1 MAYTS
6 EIEELQLKLDLNISD
21 SAWLDVSFE
30 FIRLCIKH
38 CIFDERTINIAK
50 KAVNIAKKLTNY
62 QFIVT
67 SLVNLATILYGTG
80 NIKNA
85 FEYLFEAKF
94 FINDDVDISE
104 QRRFYNFMG
113 AIYHLSGN
121 IILSLENYEKALEI
135 CKIVGD
141 YSKEAAVL
149 NNMGLLHQQ
158 KKDLEIAE
166 NLFFE
171 AETIHKK
178 ISNSTGLYKVWLSI
192 LGLYQ
197 VKLVHLEPNTAEY
210 QKIISDALK
219 LLEEG
224 LDETELRNNPA
235 LLSPFFNFSARFN
248 LLSSN
253 TPLAWEHALEAL
265 KLSEQLG
272 SVDLKSHSYITLASL
287 EQAEHR
293 PEKALEY
300 LCQALEGFTQLGYK
314 DNMLEA
320 HTLLAQSY
328 KGLGKFEQA
337 LHHTEEH
344 HRIDREVMSEAAL
357 KQLELMGSQRKL
369 EQAKHQT
376 ELEQIRNEEL
386 EEKVRER
393 TLQLEGAYL
402 EMLERLAVA
411 AEFRDTDTG
420 EHTIRVGNAAAT
432 LAQLL
437 GMNEMDCYLLRLAA
451 RLHDVGK
458 IAVSDNIL
466 HKPGK
471 LTFEEYEIIKTH
483 TTAGAKMLEKANS
496 SLLQMAEVIALT
508 HHERWDGT
516 GYPRGLRGEEIP
528 LEGRIVAVVDVLD
541 ALTSERPYKRA
552 WTLEEALE
560 EIKNQAGR
568 HFDPRVVEV
577 LLKSYEGAVKKAL

>member
-1 MAYTS
+1 MAYNS
-6 EIEELQLKLDLNISD
+6 EIEELQLKLDLSIDESD
-21 SAWLDVSFE
+21 WLDVSFE
-30 FIRLCIKH
+30 FTKLCIKYGT
-38 CIFDERTINIAK
+38 FDECTIGIAE
-50 KAVNIAKKLTNY
+50 KAVYIAKKLTNY
-62 QFIVT
+62 QFIVI
-67 SLVNLATILYGTG
+67 SLVNLATIFISQG
-80 NIKNA
+80 KNNLA

-94 FINDDVDISE
+94 YINNDVQLSE
-104 QRRFYNFMG
+104 QRRYYNIMG
-113 AIYHLSGN
+113 VIYQLSGD
-121 IILSLENYEKALEI
+121 ILNSLINYKKALSI
-135 CKIVGD
+135 SKKID
-141 YSKEAAVL
+141 DRHKEAAIL

-158 KKDLEIAE
+158 QGDLEIAE

-171 AETIHKK
+171 AEEIHKRIFNK
-178 ISNSTGLYKVWLSI
+178 LGLYKVWLSI

-197 VKLVHLEPNTAEY
+197 VKLIPLESNSTEY

-224 LDETELRNNPA
+224 LNETELQNNPA
-235 LLSPFFNFSARFN
+235 LFSPFLNLSARFHM
-248 LLSSN
+248 LSSD

-272 SVDLKSHSYITLASL
+272 SVDLKSHSYITLSKL
-287 EQAEHR
+287 EQAEHH

-300 LCQALEGFTQLGYK
+300 LHWALEGFTQLGYK

-432 LAQLL
+432 LAELL

-458 IAVSDNIL
+458 IAVSDTIL

-577 LLKSYEGAVKKAL
+577 LIASYEGAVKKAL

>member
-1 MAYTS
+1 MAYNP
-6 EIEELQLKLDLNISD
+6 EIEEVQLKLDFSIDD
-21 SAWLDVSFE
+21 SAWLDISFE

-38 CIFDERTINIAK
+38 CIFDEYTINIAK
-50 KAVNIAKKLTNY
+50 KAIQIAKKSTNY
-62 QFIVT
+62 QHIVI
-67 SLVNLATILYGTG
+67 SLVNLATMLYSVG
-80 NIKNA
+80 NTENA

-94 FINDDVDISE
+94 FVNDDVNLSE
-104 QRRFYNFMG
+104 KRRFYNFMG
-113 AIYHLSGN
+113 AIYQLSGN

-135 CKIVGD
+135 CKKIGD
-141 YSKEAAVL
+141 VQKEAVVL

-158 KKDLEIAE
+158 RGDFKISES
-166 NLFFE
+166 LFFE

-178 ISNSTGLYKVWLSI
+178 LTNSIGLFRVWLSI

-197 VKLVHLEPNTAEY
+197 VKLIPLDPSSAEY
-210 QKIISDALK
+210 TKIISDALK

-224 LDETELRNNPA
+224 LNETELKNNSA
-235 LLSPFFNFSARFN
+235 LFSPFLNLSARFN

-272 SVDLKSHSYITLASL
+272 SVDLKSHSYITLSKL
-287 EQAEHR
+287 EQAEYR

-320 HTLLAQSY
+320 HMLLAQSY

-432 LAQLL
+432 LAKSL
-437 GMNEMDCYLLRLAA
+437 GMNEMECYLLRLAA

-458 IAVSDNIL
+458 IAVSDTIL
-466 HKPGK
+466 HKPSK

-516 GYPRGLRGEEIP
+516 GYPQGLKGEEIP

-552 WTLEEALE
+552 WTLGEALE

-577 LLKSYEGAVKKAL
+577 LLKSYEGENKSVM

>member
-1 MAYTS
+1 MSTDK
-6 EIEELQLKLDLNISD
+6 ELVELQLKLDSCSNGKDWLSLSFNFVNISISRNILGD
-21 SAWLDVSFE
+21 NT
-30 FIRLCIKH
+30 IK
-38 CIFDERTINIAK
+38 IAK
-50 KAVNIAKKLTNY
+50 KAIEVAKKIANY
-62 QFIVT
+62 QDIVI
-67 SLVNLATILYGTG
+67 SLMNLATILYISGDIG
-80 NIKNA
+80 GA
-85 FEYLFEAKF
+85 FEYLFQAKF
-94 FINDDVDISE
+94 FINDDVE
-104 QRRFYNFMG
+104 LLHQRKFYNFMG
-113 AIYHLSGN
+113 VIYHLSGN
-121 IILSLENYEKALEI
+121 IVFSLENYEKALFI
-135 CKIVGD
+135 CKKIED
-141 YSKEAAVL
+141 FQKEAITL
-149 NNMGLLHQQ
+149 SNIGLLHQQ
-158 KKDLEIAE
+158 QGDIEIAE

-171 AETIHKK
+171 AESIHKK
-178 ISNSTGLYKVWLSI
+178 ISNKLGCHKVWLNI

-197 VKLVHLEPNTAEY
+197 VKLKPLELNSTEY
-210 QKIISDALK
+210 TKIISDALK

-224 LDETELRNNPA
+224 LGETELRNNPA
-235 LLSPFFNFSARFN
+235 LFSPFLNLSARFN

-272 SVDLKSHSYITLASL
+272 SVDLKSHSYITLSML

-293 PEKALEY
+293 PEKVLEY

-432 LAQLL
+432 LAELL
-437 GMNEMDCYLLRLAA
+437 GMNEMDCYLMRLAA

-458 IAVSDNIL
+458 IAVSDTIL

-496 SLLQMAEVIALT
+496 SLLQMAEIIALT

-516 GYPRGLRGEEIP
+516 GYPNGLKGEEIP

-560 EIKNQAGR
+560 EIKNQSGR

-577 LLKSYEGAVKKAL
+577 LITSYEGVVQKAL